1 MFFFVTVCLIG
12 GDCDT
17 TKTRITRFAN
27 YLRNLLPSS
36 DVGVMELAAKTV
48 GRLATVSGV
57 KRAEYV
63 EFEVKRA
70 FEWLSEERNEGRR
83 HSAVLLLK
91 ELAIAMPTYFYQQVS
106 GFFDHVLVALK
117 DPKPQIREAAAK
129 ALRAGLVVTAQRETA
144 KQSTARPQW
153 YMQCYEEAMMCFE
166 DISLKEKG
174 ITKEERVHGGL
185 LILNEL
191 LRCSNAAWEKKYT
204 YLMHSLDTQKDITVS
219 DDIIFI
225 STKLH
230 SPSVKRGYLC
240 DGLKTENVQYPVPIY
255 ESEVCKKLL
264 TEKFE
269 RICLGKLGSHKLS
282 HVVLFGDLL
291 YKYSIFFTL
300 QM

>member
-1 MFFFVTVCLIG
+1 MHNILSVCLIG

-70 FEWLSEERNEGRR
+70 FEWLQEERNEGRR

-106 GFFDHVLVALK
+106 GFFDHILVALK
-117 DPKPQIREAAAK
+117 DPKQQLREAAAK
-129 ALRAGLVVTAQRETA
+129 ALRAGLIVTTQRESA
-144 KQSTARPQW
+144 KQSTAKPQW
-153 YMQCYEEAMMCFE
+153 YMQCYDEAMQSFE
-166 DISLKEKG
+166 DVTLKEKG
-174 ITKEERVHGGL
+174 TSKEDKVHGGL

-191 LRCSNAAWEKKYT
+191 LRCSNSEWEIKHT
-204 YLMHSLDTQKDITVS
+204 HFMQSLDTQQDICVS
-219 DDIIFI
+219 DEIICI
-225 STKLH
+225 SAKLH
-230 SPSVKRGYLC
+230 SASVKRGYLS
-240 DGLKTENVQYPVPIY
+240 DGFKTENVQYPVAIY
-255 ESEVCKKLL
+255 ESEVCRQLL
-264 TEKFE
+264 THEYE
-269 RICLGKLGSHKLS
+269 RICEGKSYFRQL
-282 HVVLFGDLL
+282 VV
-291 YKYSIFFTL
+291 Y
-300 QM
+300 

>member
-1 MFFFVTVCLIG
+1 MKCFDITVCLIG

-106 GFFDHVLVALK
+106 GFFDHILVALK
-117 DPKPQIREAAAK
+117 DPKTQIREAAAK
-129 ALRAGLVVTAQRETA
+129 ALRAGFVVTSQRESA
-144 KQSTARPQW
+144 KQSSAKPQW
-153 YMQCYEEAMMCFE
+153 YVQCYDDAMSSLE
-166 DISLKEKG
+166 DVLIKEKG
-174 ITKEERVHGGL
+174 VTKDDKVHGSL
-185 LILNEL
+185 LVLNEL
-191 LRCSNAAWEKKYT
+191 FRCSNSEWETKYT
-204 YLMHSLDTQKDITVS
+204 ALMQILDTQKDITVT

-230 SPSVKRGYLC
+230 SPSVRRGYLC
-240 DGLKTENVQYPVPIY
+240 DGFKTENVQHSIPIY
-255 ESEVCKKLL
+255 ESNVCKELL
-264 TEKFE
+264 HDKYD
-269 RICLGKLGSHKLS
+269 RICQGKLMYTQ
-282 HVVLFGDLL
+282 L
-291 YKYSIFFTL
+291 YKKSACCTIHVIEVK
-300 QM
+300 

>member
-1 MFFFVTVCLIG
+1 MYNYPLISYLQTIILFIPISVCLIG

-91 ELAIAMPTYFYQQVS
+91 EMAIAMPTYFYQQVS
-106 GFFDHVLVALK
+106 GFFDHILVALK

-144 KQSTARPQW
+144 KQSTAKPQW
-153 YMQCYEEAMMCFE
+153 YMQCYEEAMLSFE
-166 DISLKEKG
+166 EIPLKEKG
-174 ITKEERVHGGL
+174 ITKEDRVHGGL

-191 LRCSNAAWEKKYT
+191 LRCSNAVWEKKYS
-204 YLMHSLDTQKDITVS
+204 YLMQCLDTQQDNTVS
-219 DDIIFI
+219 DDILFI

-240 DGLKTENVQYPVPIY
+240 DGFKTENVTYPVPIY
-255 ESEVCKKLL
+255 ESEVSRKLL

-269 RICLGKLGSHKLS
+269 KICKGRCMK
-282 HVVLFGDLL
+282 
-291 YKYSIFFTL
+291 
-300 QM
+300 

>member
-1 MFFFVTVCLIG
+1 MCLIG

-91 ELAIAMPTYFYQQVS
+91 EMAIAMPTYFYQQVS
-106 GFFDHVLVALK
+106 GFFDHILIALK
-117 DPKPQIREAAAK
+117 DPKQQIREAAAK
-129 ALRAGLVVTAQRETA
+129 ALRAGLVVTAQRESA
-144 KQSTARPQW
+144 KQSTAKPQW
-153 YMQCYEEAMMCFE
+153 YNQCYEEAMISFE
-166 DISLKEKG
+166 DIPIKEKG
-174 ITKEERVHGGL
+174 ITREDRVHGGL

-191 LRCSNAAWEKKYT
+191 FRCSNATWENKYT
-204 YLMHSLDTQKDITVS
+204 ALMQSLDTQKDNTVS
-219 DDIIFI
+219 DDIII
-225 STKLH
+225 SSKIH
-230 SPSVKRGYLC
+230 SPSVKRGYLS
-240 DGLKTENVQYPVPIY
+240 DGFKTENVQYPVPIY
-255 ESEVCKKLL
+255 ESEVCRKLL
-264 TEKFE
+264 TAKFE
-269 RICLGKLGSHKLS
+269 KICQG
-282 HVVLFGDLL
+282 
-291 YKYSIFFTL
+291 
-300 QM
+300 

>member
-1 MFFFVTVCLIG
+1 MENTILLLFLISVCLIG

-106 GFFDHVLVALK
+106 GFFDHILVALK

-144 KQSTARPQW
+144 KQSTAKPQW
-153 YMQCYEEAMMCFE
+153 YMQCYEEAMLSFDE
-166 DISLKEKG
+166 IPAKEKG
-174 ITKEERVHGGL
+174 ITKEDRVHGGL

-191 LRCSNAAWEKKYT
+191 LRCSNAVWEKKYS
-204 YLMHSLDTQKDITVS
+204 YLMQSLDSQKDITVS

-240 DGLKTENVQYPVPIY
+240 DGFKTENVTYPVPIY
-255 ESEVCKKLL
+255 ESEVCRRLL
-264 TEKFE
+264 TKRFE
-269 RICLGKLGSHKLS
+269 RICKGKCKSNNIL
-282 HVVLFGDLL
+282 
-291 YKYSIFFTL
+291 TL
-300 QM
+300 E

>member
-1 MFFFVTVCLIG
+1 MKGIYIFFAFPFIVLFYIQNFISVCLIG

-70 FEWLSEERNEGRR
+70 FEWLAEERNEGRR

-106 GFFDHVLVALK
+106 GFIDNILVALK

-129 ALRAGLVVTAQRETA
+129 ALRAGLVVTAQRESA
-144 KQSTARPQW
+144 KQSSAKPQW
-153 YMQCYEEAMMCFE
+153 YTQCYEEAVKAFE
-166 DISLKEKG
+166 EIPTKDKS
-174 ITKEERVHGGL
+174 ITREDKVHGGL

-191 LRCSNAAWEKKYT
+191 FRCSNVVWESKYT
-204 YLMHSLDTQKDITVS
+204 QLMQSLDTQKDITVA

-230 SPSVKRGYLC
+230 SPSVRRGYLC
-240 DGLKTENVQYPVPIY
+240 DGFKTENTQYSVPIY
-255 ESEVCKKLL
+255 ESSVCKELL
-264 TEKFE
+264 TLHYEK
-269 RICLGKLGSHKLS
+269 ICQGMSQA
-282 HVVLFGDLL
+282 L
-291 YKYSIFFTL
+291 Y
-300 QM
+300 

>member
-1 MFFFVTVCLIG
+1 MYNFLYLYIFPVCLIG

-91 ELAIAMPTYFYQQVS
+91 EMAIAMPTYFYQQVS
-106 GFFDHVLVALK
+106 GFFDHILIALK
-117 DPKPQIREAAAK
+117 DPKQQIREAAAK
-129 ALRAGLVVTAQRETA
+129 ALRAGLVVTAQRESA
-144 KQSTARPQW
+144 KQSTAKPQW
-153 YMQCYEEAMMCFE
+153 YNQCYEEAMSSFE
-166 DISLKEKG
+166 DIPIKEKG
-174 ITKEERVHGGL
+174 ITREDRVHGGL

-191 LRCSNAAWEKKYT
+191 FRCSNATWEKKYT
-204 YLMHSLDTQKDITVS
+204 ALMQSLDTQKDNTVT
-219 DDIIFI
+219 DDIII
-225 STKLH
+225 SSKIH
-230 SPSVKRGYLC
+230 SPTVKRGYLS
-240 DGLKTENVQYPVPIY
+240 DGFKTENVQYPVPIY
-255 ESEVCKKLL
+255 ESEVCRNLL
-264 TEKFE
+264 TAKFVK
-269 RICLGKLGSHKLS
+269 ICQG
-282 HVVLFGDLL
+282 
-291 YKYSIFFTL
+291 
-300 QM
+300 

>member
-1 MFFFVTVCLIG
+1 
-12 GDCDT
+12 
-17 TKTRITRFAN
+17 
-27 YLRNLLPSS
+27 
-36 DVGVMELAAKTV
+36 MELAAKTV
-48 GRLATVSGV
+48 GRLAIVSGV

-91 ELAIAMPTYFYQQVS
+91 ELAIAVPTYFYQQVS
-106 GFFDHVLVALK
+106 GFFDHILVALK

-144 KQSTARPQW
+144 KQSTAKPQW
-153 YMQCYEEAMMCFE
+153 YVQCYEDAMGSFDE
-166 DISLKEKG
+166 IPLKEKG
-174 ITKEERVHGGL
+174 ITKEDRVHGGL

-191 LRCSNAAWEKKYT
+191 LRCANAHWERKYT
-204 YLMHSLDTQKDITVS
+204 HLMQSLDTQQDIAVT

-225 STKLH
+225 STKIH

-240 DGLKTENVQYPVPIY
+240 DGFKTENVQYPVPIY
-255 ESEVCKKLL
+255 ESEVCHKLL

-269 RICLGKLGSHKLS
+269 KICHGE
-282 HVVLFGDLL
+282 V
-291 YKYSIFFTL
+291 
-300 QM
+300 

>member
-1 MFFFVTVCLIG
+1 MFISVCLIG

-48 GRLATVSGV
+48 GRLATVSGI

-106 GFFDHVLVALK
+106 GFFDHILIALK
-117 DPKPQIREAAAK
+117 DPKQQIREAAAK
-129 ALRAGLVVTAQRETA
+129 ALRAGLVVTSQRETA
-144 KQSTARPQW
+144 KQSTAKLQW
-153 YMQCYEEAMMCFE
+153 YMQCYEEAMFSFE
-166 DISLKEKG
+166 DIPLKEKSM
-174 ITKEERVHGGL
+174 TKEDRVHGGL

-191 LRCSNAAWEKKYT
+191 LRCSNSVWEKKYT
-204 YLMHSLDTQKDITVS
+204 QFIHNFDTQKDLTVS

-225 STKLH
+225 SAKLH

-240 DGLKTENVQYPVPIY
+240 DGFKTENVQYPVPIY
-255 ESEVCKKLL
+255 ESAVCRKLL

-269 RICLGKLGSHKLS
+269 KICQGNISVKC
-282 HVVLFGDLL
+282 
-291 YKYSIFFTL
+291 
-300 QM
+300 